1 MRKGCLKGEAKK
13 RTGAFG
19 RIKRCW
25 QLYLLLLPA
34 VVYLFLFHYL
44 PMAGIQIAFRDYK
57 ISRGIWDSAWVG
69 FKHFKAFFE
78 SVQFGTLMTN
88 TVKLS
93 VYSLVL
99 GFPFPIILA
108 LLLNECR
115 SQRLKKA
122 VQTLTYAPYFI
133 STVVIVSMLAMFLS
147 PSTGIINKMIVFFG
161 GTACDFMGS
170 AKAFRSVYV
179 ISGIWQGVG
188 WSSIIYIAALAG
200 IAPEL
205 HEAAE
210 IDGANRM
217 QRIWHINL
225 PGILPTIMIVLIMNF
240 GSIMSVG
247 FEKAYLMQNSLNQ
260 STSEIIST
268 YVYKIGIQKAQYS
281 YTTAIGLFNAVIN
294 LVLLVIVN
302 HISKKASEISLF

>member
-1 MRKGCLKGEAKK
+1 MKMKGSLKGKEKNRPRALN
-13 RTGAFG
+13 

-25 QLYLLLLPA
+25 QLYLLLLPT
-34 VVYLFLFHYL
+34 VLYLLIFHYL

-188 WSSIIYIAALAG
+188 WSSM
-200 IAPEL
+200 
-205 HEAAE
+205 
-210 IDGANRM
+210 R
-217 QRIWHINL
+217 RRR
-225 PGILPTIMIVLIMNF
+225 
-240 GSIMSVG
+240 
-247 FEKAYLMQNSLNQ
+247 
-260 STSEIIST
+260 STARTGCRESGIST
-268 YVYKIGIQKAQYS
+268 CR
-281 YTTAIGLFNAVIN
+281 
-294 LVLLVIVN
+294 
-302 HISKKASEISLF
+302 ASCLPL